1 MSGALGGRTAIV
13 TGAASGIGLG
23 ITTRLIADGA
33 AVFAA
38 ARSKEDLER
47 VYEQA
52 AIAGG
57 FAGELHRP
65 GVADDL
71 VATAVETLGHV
82 DVLVNNAGGGVI
94 RPTLEHTEETLR
106 ATVDNNL
113 WTTIYCVRAV
123 LPHMVSRGHGRIV
136 NIGADSVRTGLVDH
150 AMYNAA
156 KGGVHAMVT
165 GLAREFA
172 AAGITA
178 NTVAP
183 CYVVHRNGQLL
194 ESGQAPHVWC
204 TSSRR
209 QRPSSRLDGRAI
221 RLRSRQPSPSLP
233 ARTADSSPGKRFTST
248 AAAAWGDGPFPTTR
262 KDQNEKPPVWGTSR
276 RPVRR
281 YRRCRAK
288 PVRSERTLAMTAR
301 PPTSPPTRHAISPLG
316 TSVTWPPP

>member
-1 MSGALGGRTAIV
+1 VSGALSGRTAVV

-38 ARSKEDLER
+38 TRSKEDLER
-47 VYEQA
+47 VWEHA

-57 FAGELHRP
+57 FVGELHEP

-82 DVLVNNAGGGVI
+82 DVLINNAGGGVI
-94 RPTLEHTEETLR
+94 RPTLEHTEESLR

-113 WTTIYCVRAV
+113 WTTIYCVRAA
-123 LPHMVSRGHGRIV
+123 LPHMVSRGHGRII

-156 KGGVHAMVT
+156 KGGVHAMVA

-172 AAGITA
+172 DAGITA

-183 CYVVHRNGQLL
+183 CYVRTPELAKL
-194 ESGQAPHVWC
+194 FESGQAPAHLLHVVEEA
-204 TSSRR
+204 TAIVPIG
-209 QRPSSRLDGRAI
+209 RPGD
-221 RLRSRQPSPSLP
+221 P
-233 ARTADSSPGKRFTST
+233 AEV
-248 AAAAWGDGPFPTTR
+248 AAAVAFLAGED
-262 KDQNEKPPVWGTSR
+262 SR
-276 RPVRR
+276 FITGQTIYVNGG
-281 YRRCRAK
+281 
-288 PVRSERTLAMTAR
+288 SSM
-301 PPTSPPTRHAISPLG
+301 G
-316 TSVTWPPP
+316 

>member
-1 MSGALGGRTAIV
+1 MV

-23 ITTRLIADGA
+23 IVTRLIADGA

-38 ARSKEDLER
+38 ARTAEDLQHVNEH
-47 VYEQA
+47 A
-52 AIAGG
+52 AVTGG
-57 FAGELHRP
+57 FVGELHEA

-71 VATAVETLGHV
+71 VASAMRALGHV

-94 RPTLEHTEETLR
+94 RPTLEHDEESLR

-123 LPHMVSRGHGRIV
+123 LGHMASRGHGRIV

-172 AAGITA
+172 HVGITA

-183 CYVVHRNGQLL
+183 CYVRTPELAGLL
-194 ESGQAPHVWC
+194 EAGQASP
-204 TSSRR
+204 
-209 QRPSSRLDGRAI
+209 
-221 RLRSRQPSPSLP
+221 RLRHVVEQGTAIVPIGRPGDP
-233 ARTADSSPGKRFTST
+233 AEV
-248 AAAAWGDGPFPTTR
+248 AAAVAFLAGD
-262 KDQNEKPPVWGTSR
+262 DSR
-276 RPVRR
+276 FITGQTIYVNGG
-281 YRRCRAK
+281 
-288 PVRSERTLAMTAR
+288 SSM
-301 PPTSPPTRHAISPLG
+301 G
-316 TSVTWPPP
+316 

>member
-1 MSGALGGRTAIV
+1 MSDTLAGRTAVV

-23 ITTRLIADGA
+23 VTTRLIADGA

-38 ARSKEDLER
+38 TRSKEDLDR
-47 VYEQA
+47 VHEQA

-57 FAGELHRP
+57 FAGELNEL
-65 GVADDL
+65 GAADDL
-71 VATAVETLGHV
+71 IATAVGALGHI

-94 RPTLEHTEETLR
+94 LPTLEHTEETLR

-123 LPHMVSRGHGRIV
+123 LPHMVSRRHGRII

-183 CYVVHRNGQLL
+183 CYVRTPELAALL
-194 ESGQAPHVWC
+194 GS
-204 TSSRR
+204 
-209 QRPSSRLDGRAI
+209 GRAST
-221 RLRSRQPSPSLP
+221 RLRQVVEEGTAIVPIGRPGDP
-233 ARTADSSPGKRFTST
+233 ADV
-248 AAAAWGDGPFPTTR
+248 AAAVAFLAGED
-262 KDQNEKPPVWGTSR
+262 SR
-276 RPVRR
+276 FITGQTIYVNGG
-281 YRRCRAK
+281 
-288 PVRSERTLAMTAR
+288 SSM
-301 PPTSPPTRHAISPLG
+301 G
-316 TSVTWPPP
+316 